1 MNKLDISTIE
11 YFSNRFYQCYDSII
25 RCISLI
31 TTETSNTSKAQV
43 ILSVRDEEGDGD
55 GDGWVNLKI
64 KIEGFTEFIG
74 TDIDNYNNEVLSDGI
89 KVGFFDDL
97 IYLDFEPFTDEP
109 EGVEDFK
116 KSKCLLIGKDI
127 FWKTTSYSEKC

>member
-1 MNKLDISTIE
+1 MD
-11 YFSNRFYQCYDSII
+11 YFLNRFYQCYDSII

-31 TTETSNTSKAQV
+31 TTESSNIPKAQV
-43 ILSVRDEEGDGD
+43 ILSVRDGEED

-64 KIEGFTEFIG
+64 KIDGFTEFIG
-74 TDIDNYNNEVLSDGI
+74 TSIDYYKNEVLSDGI

-97 IYLDFEPFTDEP
+97 VYLDFEPFTDEP
-109 EGVEDFK
+109 EAIEDFK

-127 FWKTTSYSEKC
+127 FWGTTSYSEKC

>member
-1 MNKLDISTIE
+1 MNKLNISTMD
-11 YFSNRFYQCYDSII
+11 YFLNRFYQCYDSII

-31 TTETSNTSKAQV
+31 TTESSNIPKAQV
-43 ILSVRDEEGDGD
+43 ILSVRDEEED

-64 KIEGFTEFIG
+64 KIDGFTEFIG
-74 TDIDNYNNEVLSDGI
+74 TSIDYYKNEVLSDGI

-97 IYLDFEPFTDEP
+97 VYLDFEPFTDEP
-109 EGVEDFK
+109 EGIEDFK

-127 FWKTTSYSEKC
+127 FWGTTSYSEKC